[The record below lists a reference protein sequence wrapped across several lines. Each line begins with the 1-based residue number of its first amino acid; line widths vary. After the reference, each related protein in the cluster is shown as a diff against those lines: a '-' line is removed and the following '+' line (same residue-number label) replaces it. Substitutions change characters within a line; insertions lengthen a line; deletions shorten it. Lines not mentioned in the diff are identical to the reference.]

1 MADAL
6 NNVIDIGLDLAEP
19 FYRQKDFSVSCW
31 SGKETRNI
39 QLDPGHPLSNKFH
52 FPRTTGF
59 TNFGTKRG
67 KVERDECRNATGE
80 EACISSEQT
89 NNNTM

>member
-1 MADAL
+1 MIIIHYLIRIKALEKPDVKRCPAIKFEQQCMADEL

-39 QLDPGHPLSNKFH
+39 
-52 FPRTTGF
+52 
-59 TNFGTKRG
+59 
-67 KVERDECRNATGE
+67 
-80 EACISSEQT
+80 
-89 NNNTM
+89 